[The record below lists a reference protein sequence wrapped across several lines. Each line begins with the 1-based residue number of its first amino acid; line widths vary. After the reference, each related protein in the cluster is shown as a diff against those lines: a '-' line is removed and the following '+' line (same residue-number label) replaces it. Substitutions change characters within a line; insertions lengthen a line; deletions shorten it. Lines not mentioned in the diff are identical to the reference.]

1 MLFYQAVL
9 LPGMQVPG
17 GAAQRRQAAG
27 AGLLQSPQ
35 RCPFLLADPDDVGC
49 SPPLHHVSQ
58 IASSLP
64 CPGLGGGWWF
74 TANSAR
80 KVGSCWPPALS
91 SKLVNLSVL
100 CQKFERCLPV
110 EEDAHCIG
118 ASIL

>member
-17 GAAQRRQAAG
+17 GAAQRRQAAV
-27 AGLLQSPQ
+27 AGLLQRSQ

-64 CPGLGGGWWF
+64 CPGLGGGLVVYSKQCQESRLLLA
-74 TANSAR
+74 T
-80 KVGSCWPPALS
+80 S
-91 SKLVNLSVL
+91 SVIQACKPLGVMS
-100 CQKFERCLPV
+100 E
-110 EEDAHCIG
+110 I
-118 ASIL
+118 